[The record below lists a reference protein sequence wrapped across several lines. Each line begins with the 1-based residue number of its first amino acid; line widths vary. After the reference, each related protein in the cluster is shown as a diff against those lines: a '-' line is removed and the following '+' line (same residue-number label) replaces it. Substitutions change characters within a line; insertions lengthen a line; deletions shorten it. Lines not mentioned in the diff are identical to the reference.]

1 MEQQN
6 LNSYW
11 ESGLNWLLQGNE
23 LEAQALWLSVMAPGT
38 PEQIE
43 EWTGELNKVLEIK
56 GQECLKI
63 GKYEEAEYI
72 YRQIIEI
79 EPSNIEAYRNLGNA
93 CLNQNQLEKA
103 IACYQ
108 ETLKL
113 NPNYALGYCN
123 LGAVFMR
130 QGKIEDAIAYLQHS
144 IELNPNHAVA
154 YYNLGI
160 GFELLEK
167 IDDAM
172 VCYQQAIALEPK
184 NYLVANNLGAIFQ
197 KKGNLESALIH
208 FEEAI
213 KSNSNYALSYNNL
226 GIVLQKQGKLE
237 ESIRYFEKAIALDAK
252 YKEAYYNLG
261 VSLWIESKLKEA
273 VDYFS
278 QAIELEQNDA
288 EAHWNRGLI
297 LLQMGDYKR
306 GFEDYEWRWRR
317 LKLKKPLSVIN
328 WLSIPQPLWS
338 GENLKGKTILLHAE
352 QGFGDTIQ
360 FIRYAP
366 LVQQHGGDIVIE
378 CHKSLV
384 RLLASMDGIK
394 NIVTTNNEN
403 IDIKFD
409 VHASLMSLPKIM
421 GTTLETIP
429 QQIPYLIPPSSSIE
443 VTIYVGTQL
452 KIGIVWAS
460 GYYKDTSESVDF
472 YRVKYCP
479 PNLFFEILN
488 IEGISLYSLQVGED
502 ANVKYYHPK
511 FQDLSSQIKD
521 FGDTAAAIAKLD
533 LVISVDTAVAHLA
546 GALGKPIWL
555 LLPCK
560 PDWRWMLER
569 EDSPWYPT
577 MRLFRQK
584 QPGDWAEVFARV
596 KSALLKEID
605 KKNT

>member
-278 QAIELEQNDA
+278 QAIELEESYT

-306 GFEDYEWRWRR
+306 GFKDYEWRWKRR
-317 LKLKKPLSVIN
+317 GIQPPLSGKN
-328 WLSIPQPLWS
+328 WLAVPQPLWL
-338 GENLKGKTILLHAE
+338 GESLRGKTILLHAE

-360 FIRYAP
+360 FIRYVP
-366 LVQQHGGDIVIE
+366 LVQDYGGEVIIE
-378 CHKSLV
+378 CHKLLV
-384 RLLASMDGIK
+384 PVVNTIPGVK
-394 NIVTTNNEN
+394 NVVT
-403 IDIKFD
+403 IDKLKDVNFD
-409 VHASLMSLPKIM
+409 VHASLMSLPKIL

-429 QQIPYLIPPSSSIE
+429 RQIPYLQPHSEAIKINLFE
-443 VTIYVGTQL
+443 GIRL

-460 GYYKDTSESVDF
+460 GYYKDTPETVEA
-472 YRVKYCP
+472 YQVKSCP
-479 PNLFFEILN
+479 PNLFFSLLDIPEI
-488 IEGISLYSLQVGED
+488 GLYSLQVGNDTNIEY
-502 ANVKYYHPK
+502 NHPN
-511 FQDLSSQIKD
+511 FQDLSQQINH
-521 FGDTAAAIAKLD
+521 FGDTAAAIAQLD